1 MTNEFCENKTS
12 DSNGWNDW
20 EILPLI
26 HIPRALYQ
34 MIFKTFEFFVACLS
48 PIPFVYFP
56 RPWEMIALL
65 FFFQFSVLKL
75 KLFVLLLIKFYST
88 YSVLT
93 LFFRN
98 IIYEL
103 QGLINELCFIL
114 IYIVSLDT
122 GHKLNAP
129 KTFRKTLDVFW
140 TSHVYSVY
148 VLRHGG
154 VSHELRKRDS
164 FFLILSGR
172 TSFCF
177 SSGFY

>member
-1 MTNEFCENKTS
+1 
-12 DSNGWNDW
+12 
-20 EILPLI
+20 
-26 HIPRALYQ
+26 
-34 MIFKTFEFFVACLS
+34 
-48 PIPFVYFP
+48 
-56 RPWEMIALL
+56 MIALL

-129 KTFRKTLDVFW
+129 KTFRKTLDVF
-140 TSHVYSVY
+140 
-148 VLRHGG
+148 
-154 VSHELRKRDS
+154 
-164 FFLILSGR
+164 
-172 TSFCF
+172 
-177 SSGFY
+177 